1 MSDTKAAEALIYNN
15 SCFHLFVCS
24 VLYCFSVFWGRC
36 GYKGGEKKKSKTHG
50 GNIIPY
56 LIANSSFNSYSI
68 VSCLSFWHYYCI
80 IKAANFGYSVSF
92 VAPWGREVYYF
103 VFVTY

>member
-1 MSDTKAAEALIYNN
+1 MDI
-15 SCFHLFVCS
+15 
-24 VLYCFSVFWGRC
+24 
-36 GYKGGEKKKSKTHG
+36 KGKKNITTHG

-56 LIANSSFNSYSI
+56 LITGLSFNSHSI

-92 VAPWGREVYYF
+92 VALWGREVYYF
-103 VFVTY
+103 VFSYVLVKEIWIRK

>member
-1 MSDTKAAEALIYNN
+1 MSDTKAAEALVYSN
-15 SCFHLFVCS
+15 SCFHLFVCL
-24 VLYCFSVFWGRC
+24 VFFLFFSGGRRV
-36 GYKGGEKKKSKTHG
+36 SKVKNKRNTHG

-56 LIANSSFNSYSI
+56 IITVSSLNSHSI

-80 IKAANFGYSVSF
+80 IKAAHFGHSVSF
-92 VAPWGREVYYF
+92 VALWGREVYYF